1 MLTINQ
7 EKFQGYEDVA
17 ILALHGELDASNYQ
31 ELVTKAT
38 QANQSGARYLLL
50 EMSQLRFMSSAGM
63 AALHSLVRMMRGE
76 GVHEMLYGWNVI
88 HQMEHDI
95 RSGSPSPLKVC
106 SLQPN
111 VSKSLELTGI
121 NRLMEIYADVPSALA
136 SLPS

>member
-7 EKFQGYEDVA
+7 EQFQDHADVA
-17 ILALHGELDASNYQ
+17 ILSLHGDLDASNYQ
-31 ELVTKAT
+31 ELVARAA
-38 QANQSGARYLLL
+38 QASQSGARSLLL
-50 EMSQLRFMSSAGM
+50 DMSQLRFMSSAGM

-76 GVHEMLYGWNVI
+76 VAHDMQYGWNVF
-88 HQMEHDI
+88 HQMERDI
-95 RSGSPSPLKVC
+95 HSGSPSPLKIC

-121 NRLMEIYADVPSALA
+121 NRLMEIYADLPSALA